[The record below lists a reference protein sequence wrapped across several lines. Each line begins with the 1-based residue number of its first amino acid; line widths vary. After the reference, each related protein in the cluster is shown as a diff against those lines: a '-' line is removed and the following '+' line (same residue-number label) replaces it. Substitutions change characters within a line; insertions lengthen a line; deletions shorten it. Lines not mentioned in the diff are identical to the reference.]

1 MDLQLDGLRAVV
13 TGSSAGVGE
22 EIARRLAA
30 EGASVVVHGR
40 RAEAI
45 QAVAD
50 DIRSSGGQAA
60 AAVADLADPRDCA
73 RFIAAALSGG
83 PVGILVNNAGLFVNR
98 GWDQATPEDW
108 LDLYAVNVAAVV
120 RLIQGFVPVMRSAGF
135 GRIIQIGTGE
145 AVNPFAT
152 MPDYAASKAALLNL
166 TVSLSK
172 HLARSGVTVNT
183 VSPGIVVTPG
193 VQEFYRKE
201 AARRG
206 WPDDWAGIE
215 DRILAEI
222 LDNPVGRLGRPD
234 EVAALVALV
243 ASPLAGYINGAN
255 LRIDGGSTAVI

>member
-1 MDLQLDGLRAVV
+1 
-13 TGSSAGVGE
+13 
-22 EIARRLAA
+22 
-30 EGASVVVHGR
+30 VHGR

-166 TVSLSK
+166 TVSLFK

-234 EVAALVALV
+234 EVAALVVLV